1 MFKFKKERENNCIEY
16 KETITDMNKE
26 KFERY
31 VTQMNSRLFFGKGK
45 CYYLIGIK
53 DNGDIKGLKSWEV
66 LVSLFHLLSIIYQL
80 EKVYC
85 ENIKIILFKKL
96 KSYIMIININS
107 NNTKYLSP
115 EFITYSE
122 SDSETEYD

>member
-1 MFKFKKERENNCIEY
+1 M
-16 KETITDMNKE
+16 
-26 KFERY
+26 
-31 VTQMNSRLFFGKGK
+31 
-45 CYYLIGIK
+45 IGVK

-85 ENIKIILFKKL
+85 ENIKIILFNKL